1 MIVIRCYNISI
12 DKKERAKN
20 MKSLNEF
27 KTIEDIFTFND
38 KNELEHKKEFYN
50 ISKLLLNNK
59 EIFEFIEYN
68 DYFYDI
74 SKMTLTNVKN
84 FNKLVNDNYNI
95 NFNSLQESINIIDNM
110 IDIVEEIIETE
121 AMQKRIKNI
130 R

>member
-1 MIVIRCYNISI
+1 
-12 DKKERAKN
+12 

-27 KTIEDIFTFND
+27 ETLEDIFTFND

-74 SKMTLTNVKN
+74 SKMTLKNVEN

-95 NFNSLQESINIIDNM
+95 HFNSLQESINIIDNM
-110 IDIVEEIIETE
+110 RDIVEEVTEKE
-121 AMQKRIKNI
+121 AMQKRLKNI
-130 R
+130 RWNVCIYYNKML

>member
-1 MIVIRCYNISI
+1 MNI
-12 DKKERAKN
+12 
-20 MKSLNEF
+20 LNEF
-27 KTIEDIFTFND
+27 KTLEDIFTFND

-95 NFNSLQESINIIDNM
+95 NFNSLQESVNVINNM
-110 IDIVEEIIETE
+110 RDIVEEIVETE
-121 AMQKRIKNI
+121 AMQKRLENI

>member
-1 MIVIRCYNISI
+1 MNI
-12 DKKERAKN
+12 
-20 MKSLNEF
+20 LNEF
-27 KTIEDIFTFND
+27 KTLEDIFTFNE
-38 KNELEHKKEFYN
+38 KNELKHKKEFYN

-59 EIFEFIEYN
+59 EIFEFIQYN

-95 NFNSLQESINIIDNM
+95 NFNSLQESVNVIDNM
-110 IDIVEEIIETE
+110 IDIVEEIVETE
-121 AMQKRIKNI
+121 AMQKRLENI

>member
-1 MIVIRCYNISI
+1 MIIINCYNISI
-12 DKKERAKN
+12 DKKERAKK

-68 DYFYDI
+68 DHFYDI
-74 SKMTLTNVKN
+74 SKMTLKNVEK
-84 FNKLVNDNYNI
+84 FNKLVNDIYNI
-95 NFNSLQESINIIDNM
+95 HFNSLQESINVIDNM
-110 IDIVEEIIETE
+110 RDIVEEIVETE
-121 AMQKRIKNI
+121 AMQKRLKNI

>member
-1 MIVIRCYNISI
+1 
-12 DKKERAKN
+12 

-38 KNELEHKKEFYN
+38 KNELDHKKEFYN

-59 EIFEFIEYN
+59 KIFEFIEYN

-95 NFNSLQESINIIDNM
+95 HFNSLQESVNVIDNM
-110 IDIVEEIIETE
+110 RDIVEEIVETE
-121 AMQKRIKNI
+121 AMQKRLKNI
-130 R
+130 H

>member
-1 MIVIRCYNISI
+1 
-12 DKKERAKN
+12 

-50 ISKLLLNNK
+50 IAKLLLNNK
-59 EIFEFIEYN
+59 KIFEFIEYN

-84 FNKLVNDNYNI
+84 FNKLVNDHYNI
-95 NFNSLQESINIIDNM
+95 HFNSLQESVNVIDNM
-110 IDIVEEIIETE
+110 RDIVEEIVETE
-121 AMQKRIKNI
+121 AMQKRLKNI
-130 R
+130 H

>member
-1 MIVIRCYNISI
+1 
-12 DKKERAKN
+12 
-20 MKSLNEF
+20 MKSLKEF

-68 DYFYDI
+68 DHFYDI
-74 SKMTLTNVKN
+74 SKMTLKNVEN

-95 NFNSLQESINIIDNM
+95 HFNSLQESVNIIDNM

-121 AMQKRIKNI
+121 AMQKRLKNMH
-130 R
+130 